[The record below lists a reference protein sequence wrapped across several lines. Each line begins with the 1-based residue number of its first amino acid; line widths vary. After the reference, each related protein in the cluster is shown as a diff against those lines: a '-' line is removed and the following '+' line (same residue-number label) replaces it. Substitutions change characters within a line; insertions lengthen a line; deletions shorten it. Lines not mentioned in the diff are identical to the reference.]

1 MVNNQKWY
9 QLPVEAVFE
18 LLNAKSSGL
27 TSVEAKTRLDKYGYN
42 ELEFKRR
49 SSLVRFLEQ
58 FRSPLVYILLVA
70 AAVTSFLAVSMDK
83 ADLWMDTVVIM
94 GVVILNVIIGYFQEG
109 RAETALDALRKMIV
123 PQCMVLRDGM
133 EKNIPTRELVPGDVV
148 LLSGGDRIPADLRL
162 FFAKE
167 THADEAS
174 LTGESEPAIKTVDP
188 IPTLDLSPGDQHC
201 IAFSGTFI
209 TRGSAKGIVVATG
222 EQTEFGKIAKLM
234 KETKKPLTP
243 LQKKIA
249 DFTRILIIAILVL
262 GGVNFLLGWL
272 FGHDLLYMFLAS
284 VSLIVAAIPE
294 MLPMIVTGIL
304 ALAATAMAA
313 RNALIKRLPAAET
326 LGCTTVICSDKTG
339 TLTKNEMTVVRIHA
353 GGQDYQVSGVGYEP
367 EGDFIFNGQNIN
379 PEDEHP
385 GLIETLRAGFQ
396 CNNANLVYENDRY
409 GIVGGPTEGALIVS
423 AAKARIREKLH
434 RIDEIPFSSENM
446 YMATLHRAE
455 IALLYL
461 EKGENIIYVKGSP
474 EGILNMCQTQLVEER
489 IEPVNPEHI
498 LAKAS
503 EMARAALRVLAMA
516 YKIVPEEKTSL
527 EPTDLY
533 GMTFLGLQGM
543 IDPPRQEAIEAIKKC
558 KTAGIRTVM
567 ITGDHVLTAKAI
579 AQQLGITGKDDDG
592 ALIGEEL
599 SRIGDEELYEAVAK
613 ISVYARVS
621 PEHKLR
627 IALQLQK
634 RGEIVAMTG
643 DGVNDAPALKAANI
657 GVAMGITGTEVSK
670 EAAGMVL
677 TDDNFASIVAAV
689 EEGRHAW
696 KNLEKAILY
705 TLPTNGGQALLV
717 TGAILLAP
725 FIALF
730 ALRLPLEPVQILWIN
745 LFDSAFLTIPLM
757 MEPKEKRLLD
767 APPRDPKEKIA
778 NRLFFLR
785 VGLVSLVM
793 TTMAFIVYWIYGH
806 MAISDSVDNLALTQ
820 AQTAAFM
827 SVFLVHVG
835 YVFTARSVFDSF
847 FTLNPFSNRWLL
859 AGVTIAIVTN
869 LMIVYLPP
877 LQAVFRTAA
886 FPVEWWPLVA
896 LALLPGFAVVE
907 IEKLIRKLLGRRR
920 YR

>member
-1 MVNNQKWY
+1 MVFSRNAQEISWMVNNEKWY

-70 AAVTSFLAVSMDK
+70 AAVTSFLAMSMDK
-83 ADLWMDTVVIM
+83 ADLWMDTVVIL
-94 GVVILNVIIGYFQEG
+94 GVVILNVLIGYFQEG

-133 EKNIPTRELVPGDVV
+133 EENIPTRELVPGDVV

-162 FFAKE
+162 FFTKE
-167 THADEAS
+167 TYADEAS
-174 LTGESEPAIKTVDP
+174 LTGESEPVIKTVDS

-234 KETKKPLTP
+234 KETQKALTP

-262 GGVNFLLGWL
+262 GSVNFLLGWL

-423 AAKARIREKLH
+423 AAKASIREKLH

-455 IALLYL
+455 TALLYL

-474 EGILNMCQTQLVEER
+474 ERILNMCQTQLVEER

-503 EMARAALRVLAMA
+503 EMARGALRVLAMA

-527 EPTDLY
+527 EPTDLH

-579 AQQLGITGKDDDG
+579 AQQLGITGKNDGG
-592 ALIGEEL
+592 ALVGEEL
-599 SRIGDEELYEAVAK
+599 SRISDEELYEAVAK
-613 ISVYARVS
+613 VSVYARVS

-657 GVAMGITGTEVSK
+657 GVRKVDTPGKIWRRLSCTPCLPMG
-670 EAAGMVL
+670 
-677 TDDNFASIVAAV
+677 
-689 EEGRHAW
+689 
-696 KNLEKAILY
+696 
-705 TLPTNGGQALLV
+705 
-717 TGAILLAP
+717 
-725 FIALF
+725 
-730 ALRLPLEPVQILWIN
+730 
-745 LFDSAFLTIPLM
+745 
-757 MEPKEKRLLD
+757 
-767 APPRDPKEKIA
+767 
-778 NRLFFLR
+778 
-785 VGLVSLVM
+785 
-793 TTMAFIVYWIYGH
+793 
-806 MAISDSVDNLALTQ
+806 
-820 AQTAAFM
+820 
-827 SVFLVHVG
+827 
-835 YVFTARSVFDSF
+835 
-847 FTLNPFSNRWLL
+847 
-859 AGVTIAIVTN
+859 
-869 LMIVYLPP
+869 
-877 LQAVFRTAA
+877 
-886 FPVEWWPLVA
+886 
-896 LALLPGFAVVE
+896 
-907 IEKLIRKLLGRRR
+907 GRRCW
-920 YR
+920 